1 MKGYRLKRK
10 GLSRRRFLGLGLL
23 ALPTAAGIDGR
34 FAEPTWLRITQLDL
48 SPNPTCRF
56 VHFSD
61 LHYKGDA
68 KYAAK
73 VIRTINELEP
83 EFVCFTGDLIEEARH
98 APGALEFIQQIKRPV
113 YGCPGNWDY
122 NSGASFR
129 PYDKAFRATGGAW
142 LEERSVILPQHDLE
156 LIGLGMRGEHH
167 FADPRTSR
175 RLLLI
180 HYPIQADRLGG
191 QRYDLILAGHSHG
204 GQVRIP
210 FLGALVLPY
219 GVGRYQMGRYE
230 SLGGPLYVNA
240 GVGTYLFPVRFNCRP
255 EITVVRI

>member
-1 MKGYRLKRK
+1 MEALKGKK
-10 GLSRRRFLGLGLL
+10 ITRRQFLGLGLL
-23 ALPTAAGIDGR
+23 ALPAAAGIDGR
-34 FAEPTWLRITQLDL
+34 FAEPTWLRVTHLDL

-68 KYAAK
+68 AYAAK
-73 VIRTINELEP
+73 VIRAINQLEP
-83 EFVCFTGDLIEEARH
+83 EFVCFTGDLIEEARY
-98 APGALEFIQQIKRPV
+98 APAALEFIQQIKRPV

-129 PYDKAFRATGGAW
+129 PYDNAFRATGGAW
-142 LEERSVILPQHDLE
+142 LEERGVILPQHDLE

-167 FADPRTSR
+167 FADARTTR

-180 HYPIQADRLGG
+180 HYPTQADRLGG

-204 GQVRIP
+204 GQVRLP

-219 GVGRYQMGRYE
+219 GVGRYQLGSYE

-240 GVGTYLFPVRFNCRP
+240 GTGTYLIPVRFNCRP
-255 EITVVRI
+255 ELTVVRL